1 MKLSEKAKN
10 RQINKEALISIIL
23 YILYFIW
30 WYVTGFGL
38 GSNDPSTYK
47 YVMGLPLWFVLS
59 SFVGPIILIIAVI
72 FTVKYL
78 FVDIELDDSETKTDE
93 NNHGK

>member
-10 RQINKEALISIIL
+10 KQINKEAIISIVV

-38 GSNDPSTYK
+38 GNRDPESYK
-47 YVMGLPLWFVLS
+47 YIMGLPVWFVLS
-59 SFVGPIILIIAVI
+59 SFVGPILLIIAVI

-78 FVDIELDDSETKTDE
+78 FVDFDLESNEEDNDKDE
-93 NNHGK
+93 WK

>member
-10 RQINKEALISIIL
+10 KQINKEAIISIVV

-38 GSNDPSTYK
+38 GSRDPGSYK
-47 YVMGLPLWFVLS
+47 YVMGLPMWFVLS
-59 SFVGPIILIIAVI
+59 SFVGPILLIIAVI

-78 FVDIELDDSETKTDE
+78 FVDFDLESNEEENDKDE
-93 NNHGK
+93 WK

>member
-10 RQINKEALISIIL
+10 RQINKEAIISIIL

-38 GSNDPSTYK
+38 GSGDPSSYK

-59 SFVGPIILIIAVI
+59 SFVGPIILIVAVT

-78 FVDIELDDSETKTDE
+78 FVDIDLENDE
-93 NNHGK
+93 YQKNNNEEK

>member
-10 RQINKEALISIIL
+10 RQINKEAIISIIL
-23 YILYFIW
+23 YILYFVW

-38 GSNDPSTYK
+38 GSRDPSSYK

-59 SFVGPIILIIAVI
+59 SFVGPIILIVAVI

-78 FVDIELDDSETKTDE
+78 FVNVDLENSEKDKE
-93 NNHGK
+93 K

>member
-10 RQINKEALISIIL
+10 KQINKEAIISIIV

-38 GSNDPSTYK
+38 GSREPESYK
-47 YVMGLPLWFVLS
+47 YIMGLPVWFILS
-59 SFVGPIILIIAVI
+59 SFVGPILLIIAVI
-72 FTVKYL
+72 FTVKYF
-78 FVDIELDDSETKTDE
+78 FVDFDLESDEVDKQDEKDDF
-93 NNHGK
+93 

>member
-10 RQINKEALISIIL
+10 RQINKEAIISIVL

-38 GSNDPSTYK
+38 GSGDPSTYK
-47 YVMGLPLWFVLS
+47 YVMGLPLWFVLN
-59 SFVGPIILIIAVI
+59 SFVGPVIFIVAVI

-78 FVDIELDDSETKTDE
+78 FVNIDLEDSQSQNQNDE
-93 NNHGK
+93 EK

>member
-10 RQINKEALISIIL
+10 RQINKEAIISIVL

-38 GSNDPSTYK
+38 GSGDPSTYK
-47 YVMGLPLWFVLS
+47 YVMGLPLWFVLN
-59 SFVGPIILIIAVI
+59 SFVGPMIFIVAVI

-78 FVDIELDDSETKTDE
+78 FVNIDLEDSQSQNQNDE
-93 NNHGK
+93 EK

>member
-10 RQINKEALISIIL
+10 RQINKEAIISIVL

-38 GSNDPSTYK
+38 GSGDPSTYK
-47 YVMGLPLWFVLS
+47 YVMGLPLWFVLN
-59 SFVGPIILIIAVI
+59 SFVGPMIFIVAVI

-78 FVDIELDDSETKTDE
+78 FVNIDLEDSKSQNQNDE
-93 NNHGK
+93 EK

>member
-10 RQINKEALISIIL
+10 RQINKEAIISIVL

-38 GSNDPSTYK
+38 GSGDPSTYK
-47 YVMGLPLWFVLS
+47 YVMGLPLWFVLN
-59 SFVGPIILIIAVI
+59 SFVGPMIFIVAVI

-78 FVDIELDDSETKTDE
+78 FVNMDLEDSQSQNKNDE
-93 NNHGK
+93 EK

>member
-1 MKLSEKAKN
+1 MMKLSEKAKN
-10 RQINKEALISIIL
+10 RQINKEAIISIVL

-38 GSNDPSTYK
+38 GSGDPSTYK
-47 YVMGLPLWFVLS
+47 YVMGLPLWFVLN
-59 SFVGPIILIIAVI
+59 SFVGPIIFIVAVI

-78 FVDIELDDSETKTDE
+78 FVNIDLEDSQSQNQNDE
-93 NNHGK
+93 EK

>member
-10 RQINKEALISIIL
+10 RQINKEAIISIVL

-38 GSNDPSTYK
+38 GSGDPSTYK
-47 YVMGLPLWFVLS
+47 YVMGLPLWFVLN
-59 SFVGPIILIIAVI
+59 SFVGPIIFIVAVI

-78 FVDIELDDSETKTDE
+78 FVNIDLEDSQSHNQNDE
-93 NNHGK
+93 EK

>member
-10 RQINKEALISIIL
+10 RQINKEAIISIVL

-38 GSNDPSTYK
+38 GSGDPSTYK
-47 YVMGLPLWFVLS
+47 YVMGLPLWFVLN
-59 SFVGPIILIIAVI
+59 SFVGPIIFIVAVI

-78 FVDIELDDSETKTDE
+78 FVNIDLEDSKSQNQNDE
-93 NNHGK
+93 EK

>member
-10 RQINKEALISIIL
+10 RQINKEAIISIVL

-38 GSNDPSTYK
+38 GSGNPSTYK
-47 YVMGLPLWFVLS
+47 YVMGLPLWFVLN
-59 SFVGPIILIIAVI
+59 SFVGPMIFIVAVI

-78 FVDIELDDSETKTDE
+78 FVNIDLEDSQSQNQNDE
-93 NNHGK
+93 EK

>member
-10 RQINKEALISIIL
+10 RQINKEAIISIVL

-38 GSNDPSTYK
+38 GSGDPSTYK
-47 YVMGLPLWFVLS
+47 YVMGLPLWFVLN
-59 SFVGPIILIIAVI
+59 SFVGPIIFIVAVI

-78 FVDIELDDSETKTDE
+78 FVNIDLEDSQSQNQNDE
-93 NNHGK
+93 EK

>member
-10 RQINKEALISIIL
+10 RQINKEAIISIIL

-38 GSNDPSTYK
+38 GSGDPSTYK
-47 YVMGLPLWFVLS
+47 YVMGLPLWFVLN
-59 SFVGPIILIIAVI
+59 SFVGPVIFIVAVI

-78 FVDIELDDSETKTDE
+78 FVNMDLEDSKSQNQNDE
-93 NNHGK
+93 EK